1 MNNNFMKIF
10 SVICL
15 TSFVLSVTNG
25 QQSGFRGPGRS
36 GIYNETGLMKA
47 WPSSGPQLLWEA
59 TGIGIGYS
67 GATVTDDAIY
77 ITGRKGDK
85 DVLTS
90 LSQNGKKNWDVVY
103 GNSSDATNFPEGR
116 CTPTY
121 SGNKIFLVS
130 GQGEMVCVGKDGK
143 IIWSVNYFRK
153 YSAKPPLNGISE
165 SPLVV
170 DNKVIGTP
178 GGNIS
183 AMVAFNIENGRTE
196 WEAPPINELTNYVN
210 PLLIESGNMK
220 IIVTWTAHHLIAVNA
235 ANGTLLWKIN
245 CEALNAEQLER
256 RNRVNTPVY
265 RDGFILA
272 ANGYD
277 QIAIKVRINPDG
289 SEPVIVWKNADLDP
303 HVGGMV
309 LIGNYIYSSTHV
321 TNSKGKWICVD
332 WTTGKTMW
340 ITDWYNKGAIISA
353 DGMLYIIEEKSGHV
367 GLLNPSA
374 EKFDLVSS
382 FQITKGVGPY
392 FAHPSINRGR
402 LFIRHG
408 DYLAVYSIKAK

>member
-1 MNNNFMKIF
+1 MKILF
-10 SVICL
+10 TIIF
-15 TSFVLSVTNG
+15 TSFLFSTVIG
-25 QQSGFRGPGRS
+25 QEAGFRGPKRD
-36 GIYNETGLMKA
+36 GIYNETGLLKT
-47 WPSSGPQLLWEA
+47 WPSSGPGLLWEV
-59 TGIGIGYS
+59 TGIGRGQS
-67 GATVTDDAIY
+67 SAAVTDDAIY

-85 DVLTS
+85 DVLTC
-90 LSQNGKKNWDVVY
+90 LDQNGRKKWEVEY
-103 GNSSDATNFPEGR
+103 GNSSAATNFPESR
-116 CTPTY
+116 STPSY
-121 SGNKIFLVS
+121 SNNRIFVVG
-130 GQGEMVCVGKDGK
+130 GQGELVCVGKDGK
-143 IIWSVNYFRK
+143 IIWSVNYFKK
-153 YSAKPPLNGISE
+153 YNASEPLNGISE

-178 GGNIS
+178 GGGVAS
-183 AMVAFNIENGRTE
+183 MVAFNVETGKVE

-210 PLLIESGNMK
+210 PLLIQNGSNK

-235 ANGTLLWKIN
+235 ANGKLLWKIN
-245 CEALNAEQLER
+245 CEALNTEQLER
-256 RNRVNTPVY
+256 RNRVNTPLY

-277 QIAIKVRINPDG
+277 QVAIKIKINPDG
-289 SEPVIVWKNADLDP
+289 TDPVIVWKNTDLDP

-309 LIGNYIYSSTHV
+309 LIGNYIFSSNHE

-367 GLLNPSA
+367 GLVKPSG

-382 FQITKGVGPY
+382 FQITKGEGVY
-392 FAHPSINRGR
+392 FAHPSINKGR
-402 LFIRHG
+402 LFLRHG